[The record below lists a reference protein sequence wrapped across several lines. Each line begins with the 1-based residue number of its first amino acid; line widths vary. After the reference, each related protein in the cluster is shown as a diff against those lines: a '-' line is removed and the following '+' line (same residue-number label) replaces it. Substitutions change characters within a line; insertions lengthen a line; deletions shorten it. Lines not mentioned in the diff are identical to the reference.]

1 MTRSTLLFL
10 TAVFVFALT
19 PLRAVDAAG
28 PHVWFVDSLIKIFPG
43 DAVGTHR
50 LVATKTL
57 TGHVQHVDVQL
68 GVRSSLSL
76 PELLAARGQHVSLQ
90 LAVRSPRAIEG
101 VTAEVGPFKDSAG
114 ATLDGVTVRPEGYVV
129 VGSHSR
135 NTPEDERVGETPGW
149 FPDPLWDFPVKL
161 EANRTEPLW
170 INVAVPADARPGSY
184 RGAVVVRAGDRL
196 LAKREFRV
204 MILPATVPRAR
215 TLKVTNWFGFDEAAS
230 QQFYK
235 VGQFSPGW
243 WTLMANLGAVM
254 AEHRQNVVITPLM
267 ELIAPSVE
275 GDHLA
280 YDFGNF
286 DRWVETFK
294 SAGAIGYIEGSHL
307 LDRAGSYDAGLVVH
321 TFQIENGK
329 VAKETLPPDDPR
341 VEPFIAGFLAALNSH
356 LEEKGWK
363 SIYYQHILDEAHGA
377 EPPYYARFA
386 ALVHRYLPGVPT
398 MDAVDAAQM
407 PDELQKNCDIW
418 VPQLGRF
425 DAQMDLLQQRIAGGH
440 EVWFYVCLFPNGR
453 YMNRLMDYPLIKAR
467 LLEWLDFRYG
477 FTGFLH
483 WGWSYWTPDPV
494 LDTQPVI
501 DANTELLPSG
511 DAYIVY
517 PDRERK
523 SVYSS
528 IRLETMLQGTE
539 DYEMLMALKAKNPA
553 ASNRL
558 AKEAVAGLTD
568 YVRDPEKFRAIERE
582 LLEALGK

>member
-1 MTRSTLLFL
+1 MTRSAFSLLSALCF
-10 TAVFVFALT
+10 FALT
-19 PLRAVDAAG
+19 PARAGDAAG
-28 PHVWFVDSLIKIFPG
+28 TQVWFVDSLIKIFPG
-43 DAVGTHR
+43 DAVGSHR
-50 LVATKTL
+50 LVRTK
-57 TGHVQHVDVQL
+57 V
-68 GVRSSLSL
+68 
-76 PELLAARGQHVSLQ
+76 LAARGQHVSVQLAVHSDLPITELVAARGQHVSVQ
-90 LAVRSPRAIEG
+90 LAVRSARPLEG
-101 VTAEVGPFKDSAG
+101 VTAEAGPFKDSAG
-114 ATLDGVTVRPEGYVV
+114 ATLGGVTVRPEGYVV

-161 EANRTEPLW
+161 EAGHTEPLW
-170 INVAVPADARPGSY
+170 INVAVPADAQPGDY
-184 RGAVVVRAGDRL
+184 RGSVVVRAGDRQ
-196 LAKREFRV
+196 LARQELRV
-204 MILPATVPRAR
+204 TVLAATVPSQR
-215 TLKVTNWFGFDEAAS
+215 TLKVTNWFGFDDAAS

-235 VGQFSPGW
+235 VAQFSPGW

-267 ELIAPSVE
+267 NLVEPRIE
-275 GDHLA
+275 GDHLV

-286 DRWVETFK
+286 DRWVETFQR
-294 SAGAIGYIEGSHL
+294 AGAIGYIEGSHL
-307 LDRAGSYDAGLVVH
+307 LDRAGSYDAGLTVN

-329 VAKETLPPDDPR
+329 VARQTLPPDDPR
-341 VEPFIAGFLAALNSH
+341 VEPFLAGFLTALNSH

-386 ALVHRYLPGVPT
+386 ELVHRYLPGVPT

-425 DAQMDLLQQRIAGGH
+425 DAQMDLIQQRIASGH

-453 YMNRLMDYPLIKAR
+453 YMNRLMDYPLVKAR

-553 ASNRL
+553 AATRL
-558 AKEAVAGLTD
+558 AQEAVAGLTD
-568 YVRDPEKFRAIERE
+568 YVRDPEKFRAIEKE